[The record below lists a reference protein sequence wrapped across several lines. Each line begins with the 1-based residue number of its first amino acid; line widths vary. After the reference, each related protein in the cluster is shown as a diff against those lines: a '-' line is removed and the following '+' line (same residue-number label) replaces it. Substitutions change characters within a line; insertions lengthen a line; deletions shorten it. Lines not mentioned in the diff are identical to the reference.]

1 MTNSARGFT
10 KQPSSTTSTVPT
22 KGRALAAKPSVTSDP
37 AAKTAKQRA
46 QAVDELDYL
55 IDGDRKSFTTDQATA
70 NVAVPATN
78 AKSSKVTAL
87 EVAQSQVADAKR
99 TLKLLTS
106 IATEKKSDADN
117 KKGRVYISLL

>member
-1 MTNSARGFT
+1 M
-10 KQPSSTTSTVPT
+10 PT
-22 KGRALAAKPSVTSDP
+22 KGRAPADKIPLTSDP

-46 QAVDELDYL
+46 QAISKLDHL
-55 IDGDRKSFTTDQATA
+55 IGGDRKASTTDHAA
-70 NVAVPATN
+70 NKVAIPATN

-117 KKGRVYISLL
+117 KKDVFTFHYFDKK